1 MSNAE
6 EEVVYTWDVM
16 EIGHSAPPLTIEIT
30 EDYISSYSNSIQNDN
45 RQHHDTTAAQSQG
58 FQQLV
63 APLSMIYSFAPMR
76 RHDIFE
82 NYGYVGPEK
91 YAKSPRSTPFA
102 GTETKFFGIPVL
114 AGDTITSTTEIS
126 NRWETKS
133 GNKFVSFKIQAKNQR
148 DELVAEY
155 LYNIIWERSA
165 GQKTR
170 I

>member
-6 EEVVYTWDVM
+6 EEVYTWDVM

-45 RQHHDTTAAQSQG
+45 RQHHDTAVAQSQG
-58 FQQLV
+58 YQQLV

-102 GTETKFFGIPVL
+102 GTEAKFFGIPVL

-133 GNKFVSFKIQAKNQR
+133 GNKFVSFKIQAKNQK

-165 GQKTR
+165 GQKSRT
-170 I
+170 

>member
-1 MSNAE
+1 MSNTE
-6 EEVVYTWDVM
+6 DEIVYTWDVM
-16 EIGHSAPPLTIEIT
+16 EIGHTAPPLTIEIT
-30 EDYISSYSNSIQNDN
+30 EDYISSYSNSIQNTN
-45 RQHHDTTAAQSQG
+45 QQHHDPSVAQSQG

-91 YAKSPRSTPFA
+91 YSKAPRSTPFA
-102 GTETKFFGIPVL
+102 GTETKFFGIPVV
-114 AGDTITSTTEIS
+114 AGDIITSTTEIS

-148 DELVAEY
+148 NELVAEY

-165 GQKTR
+165 GQKSR
-170 I
+170 S